1 MNSIKPKI
9 PESHTN
15 ETSDISVDSVDSIS
29 TTNELV
35 FIHRESRYI
44 NSSGNSINS
53 EEDSPQTFLE
63 IPTSNSW
70 FHRPSVLFQISIGTQ
85 VTCTFITWLSQPI
98 EICSITTRPSSHV
111 LEASIKTPK
120 ETLFC
125 KQAGLYIL
133 HTKLG
138 LVVRVHLESLCMFI
152 ITSKTNFMFFKQHPW
167 LFTGWLRQ
175 YLVRDSTVVTG
186 WVGVYVNILPFEEWL
201 KISSKTLLV
210 MWRRAIK

>member
-1 MNSIKPKI
+1 MQYWILWSHQVTKS
-9 PESHTN
+9 ESTWWLDVTHK
-15 ETSDISVDSVDSIS
+15 IS
-29 TTNELV
+29 TQSVKLYGIHFKRSAITAILV
-35 FIHRESRYI
+35 I
-44 NSSGNSINS
+44 
-53 EEDSPQTFLE
+53 
-63 IPTSNSW
+63 
-70 FHRPSVLFQISIGTQ
+70 
-85 VTCTFITWLSQPI
+85 
-98 EICSITTRPSSHV
+98 V

-138 LVVRVHLESLCMFI
+138 LVVRGHLEPLCMFI
-152 ITSKTNFMFFKQHPW
+152 ITSKTNFMFFKQHLW